1 MERFQGI
8 LGIIAILGIAFLFS
22 NNKKKINLRLVISG
36 LGLQLFLAII
46 ILKIPAVTR
55 FFQAI
60 GGGMKAIEGYAQQ
73 GAAFVYGG
81 IMTDTH
87 SPAGPASYG
96 APGTFIF
103 AFSIP
108 ATIILVCVL
117 VAILYHVGI
126 MQRVVAA
133 IARVMNIVMRV
144 SGAEALSNVASAFV
158 GQVEAQVMIRPYLAG
173 MTNSELLASMS
184 GSMACIAGGILIVY
198 VSMGVPAEYLIAASL
213 MAAPAALVIS
223 KIVFPEVEESQ
234 TKGKVSVEIKSQY
247 TNIIDAIS
255 HGASD
260 GMKISINVI
269 AMLIGFIALMAL
281 INALLGLIYPGF
293 GLNTI
298 FGYLFYPLAWVM
310 GVPRAEVMQVATM
323 MGQKLTI
330 NEFVAYTSLIAAK
343 ASMTPKA
350 LMVASFA
357 LCGFANFSSVGIQIG
372 GIGELA
378 PNRRADLAKLG
389 LKALLCGT
397 LASYLSATIAGIL
410 M

>member
-1 MERFQGI
+1 M
-8 LGIIAILGIAFLFS
+8 
-22 NNKKKINLRLVISG
+22 
-36 LGLQLFLAII
+36 QLFLAII

-87 SPAGPASYG
+87 RQQDQLLTVRLVHLFY
-96 APGTFIF
+96 I
-103 AFSIP
+103 SIP

-260 GMKISINVI
+260 GMKI
-269 AMLIGFIALMAL
+269 
-281 INALLGLIYPGF
+281 
-293 GLNTI
+293 
-298 FGYLFYPLAWVM
+298 
-310 GVPRAEVMQVATM
+310 
-323 MGQKLTI
+323 
-330 NEFVAYTSLIAAK
+330 
-343 ASMTPKA
+343 
-350 LMVASFA
+350 
-357 LCGFANFSSVGIQIG
+357 
-372 GIGELA
+372 
-378 PNRRADLAKLG
+378 
-389 LKALLCGT
+389 
-397 LASYLSATIAGIL
+397 
-410 M
+410 